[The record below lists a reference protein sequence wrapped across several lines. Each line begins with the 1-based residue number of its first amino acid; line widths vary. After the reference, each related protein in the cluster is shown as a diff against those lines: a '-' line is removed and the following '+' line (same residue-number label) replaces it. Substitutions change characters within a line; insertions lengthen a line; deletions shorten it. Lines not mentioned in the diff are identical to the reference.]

1 MADYSELLSAPT
13 EVSVETAHLV
23 TNTGRIFDITNI
35 MVDLTLYEDIFSNT
49 MSGYIIIQDANDM
62 IENLPLVGEE
72 QFKIRLSTPTLKDVI
87 EKTFYIY
94 KLEARVLGKRTQ
106 TYQLDFC
113 SRELIY
119 SMNSKVSKAF
129 EGKISDTVVDIFS
142 DTRYLAS
149 ESDIYV
155 EDTLNEY
162 QFVAPFWSPLATIN
176 WLAMRSINENEVSNY
191 VFFESN
197 QSFEFVS
204 IDTLIGCDPVFE
216 YFNSDVDQNTVY
228 GAESVKEGKYAIVE
242 SVQNDIT
249 FDYLR
254 NISSGM
260 YASKLY
266 TYDMTSKAI
275 SANVFDYIDNY
286 EDSTHTGDIPLS
298 TENLSRKKLASLYFV
313 EKNDYLNAVFAPQG
327 HKDFFIQRNALME
340 QMSNRRITIKVPGR
354 TDIKV
359 GNVIN
364 YTTLQIRKLNKEDI
378 EEEGISKYFTGKYL
392 ITAIRHQIM
401 SGVHYMFMEIVSDSF
416 IEKVG
421 V

>member
-1 MADYSELLSAPT
+1 
-13 EVSVETAHLV
+13 
-23 TNTGRIFDITNI
+23 
-35 MVDLTLYEDIFSNT
+35 
-49 MSGYIIIQDANDM
+49 
-62 IENLPLVGEE
+62 
-72 QFKIRLSTPTLKDVI
+72 
-87 EKTFYIY
+87 
-94 KLEARVLGKRTQ
+94 
-106 TYQLDFC
+106 
-113 SRELIY
+113 
-119 SMNSKVSKAF
+119 
-129 EGKISDTVVDIFS
+129 
-142 DTRYLAS
+142 
-149 ESDIYV
+149 
-155 EDTLNEY
+155 
-162 QFVAPFWSPLATIN
+162 
-176 WLAMRSINENEVSNY
+176 
-191 VFFESN
+191 
-197 QSFEFVS
+197 
-204 IDTLIGCDPVFE
+204 
-216 YFNSDVDQNTVY
+216 
-228 GAESVKEGKYAIVE
+228 
-242 SVQNDIT
+242 
-249 FDYLR
+249 
-254 NISSGM
+254 
-260 YASKLY
+260 
-266 TYDMTSKAI
+266 MTSKAI